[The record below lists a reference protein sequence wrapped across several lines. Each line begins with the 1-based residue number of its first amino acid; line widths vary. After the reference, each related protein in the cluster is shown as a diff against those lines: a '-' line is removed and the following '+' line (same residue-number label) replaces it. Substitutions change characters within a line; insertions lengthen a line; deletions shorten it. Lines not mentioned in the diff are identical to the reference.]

1 MKNRT
6 TIWLFVMLVF
16 ILPVLGFAVMN
27 WYTNRVQPLP
37 LLGPVSTDISGNKTQ
52 HSISDFVMTDQDGR
66 KVSAETWKNKIVVVD
81 FFFTHCPIVC
91 PKLTNSI
98 QTVQKNFN
106 SDSGILFNSF
116 SVDPERDSISVLK
129 EYTKR
134 FALDTHN
141 WHLLTGDKKEIYKL
155 ARNSF
160 MIVATDGDG
169 GPEDFIHSEKLVL
182 IDKQKKIRGYYSGTD
197 AVEVNQLIADI
208 KKLKNEK

>member
-1 MKNRT
+1 MRNRT
-6 TIWLFVMLVF
+6 TIWLFVILVF
-16 ILPVLGFAVMN
+16 IIPVLGFTVMNWYANRVEPLPVLG
-27 WYTNRVQPLP
+27 
-37 LLGPVSTDISGNKTQ
+37 PVTTDISGNKILHT
-52 HSISDFVMTDQDGR
+52 ISDFIMTNQEGQN
-66 KVSAETWKNKIVVVD
+66 VSTADWKNKIIVID

-98 QTVQKNFN
+98 QRVQQNFK

-160 MIVATDGDG
+160 MVAATDGDG

-182 IDKQKKIRGYYSGTD
+182 IDKQKRIRGYYNGTD
-197 AVEVNQLIADI
+197 ATAVNQLMEDI